1 MVEAPFRR
9 LLRRGG
15 CRDQRLAS
23 GSKKEVA
30 LNVESVPAEPAPQT
44 GWAFFVVTPRD
55 DRPILI
61 ACRSFFIISHRL
73 PR

>member
-1 MVEAPFRR
+1 MINGYV
-9 LLRRGG
+9 
-15 CRDQRLAS
+15 AS

-30 LNVESVPAEPAPQT
+30 CALSVESVPAEPAPQT
-44 GWAFFVVTPRD
+44 GWEFFVVTPRD

-61 ACRSFFIISHRL
+61 DACRSFFIISHRL